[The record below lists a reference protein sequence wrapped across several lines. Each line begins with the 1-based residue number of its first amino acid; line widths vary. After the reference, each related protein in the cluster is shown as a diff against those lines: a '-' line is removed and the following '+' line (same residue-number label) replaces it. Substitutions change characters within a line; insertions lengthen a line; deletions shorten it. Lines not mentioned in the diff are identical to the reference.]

1 MQAIRTVS
9 SHKIVLNRRDN
20 TVISRALLFQG
31 RTAGTS
37 HENYS
42 KSKHSKS
49 KCMLK
54 AESKRVTKLFFFQI
68 PHSTK
73 MRSHIHTSAMVEM

>member
-1 MQAIRTVS
+1 MQAIRTVN

-31 RTAGTS
+31 RTAGTL

-42 KSKHSKS
+42 KSIEVKAQQEQMHAKS
-49 KCMLK
+49 
-54 AESKRVTKLFFFQI
+54 
-68 PHSTK
+68 
-73 MRSHIHTSAMVEM
+73 